1 MSDIGFAMFHSI
13 QYQNFSESIILH
25 CVFVHFVG
33 GAMKGG
39 GVFVWV
45 DFNINSVSKK
55 LLALMHLP

>member
-39 GVFVWV
+39 GCVC
-45 DFNINSVSKK
+45 
-55 LLALMHLP
+55 LG